1 MKKNYAAALLMLC
14 FVAFSFSS
22 VDKQPTS
29 STVSNLKKPPHVWI
43 GAYRDNATNN
53 VVYITILTDYHTVFG
68 AKLSSYGDPIDA
80 SATGTYVDSGYI
92 TNFHTV
98 IGGHTYD
105 YTGYITLL

>member
-14 FVAFSFSS
+14 FVAFSFSP
-22 VDKQPTS
+22 VDRQPTS
-29 STVSNLKKPPHVWI
+29 STVTNLKKPAHVWI

-53 VVYITILTDYHTVFG
+53 VVYITVLTDYTTVFG
-68 AKLSSYGDPIDA
+68 AKLGSYGDPRDA
-80 SATGTYVDSGYI
+80 SATGTLGNSGYI

-98 IGGHTYD
+98 IGGHAYD